1 MSPPAARPRAEFVA
15 LIAALYA
22 TIALS
27 IDAMLPALPQIARA
41 LSPETPNRAQLVV
54 TAFVL
59 GMGIGTLFA
68 GPLSDRF
75 GRRAVI
81 LGGLALY
88 LCAALACWLAQGL
101 EMLLLARV
109 LQGLGAAAPRTV
121 GMAIVRD
128 MHSGTTMARLL
139 SFVMMVF
146 TLVPAIAPLMG
157 QAVMALAGWQGIFL
171 AYATFAA
178 LLSAWFWARQAET
191 LPPARRRPISPRA
204 LIAATREVLSHRVV
218 VLAIL
223 AQTLTLAML
232 FATLSSIQ
240 GIFAMAHGE
249 TARFP
254 LWFGLIA
261 LLSISGS
268 LLNAQLVRRVGMRR
282 MLRRTY
288 GAQALA
294 TGVVL
299 VLTLTGALDGGAAL
313 ALQILWFV
321 GLFAMM
327 GVTNGNLSAIA
338 MEPLGHVAGLAASVI
353 SSIATVA
360 SVALAVPVGLLFDG
374 TALPLLGGVTVFALL
389 AWGLACAMP
398 GRE

>member
-1 MSPPAARPRAEFVA
+1 MNAGRDRPGAEFVA
-15 LIAALYA
+15 LMALLFA

-27 IDAMLPALPQIARA
+27 IDAMLPALPEIATA
-41 LSPETPNRAQLVV
+41 LSPDAPNRAQLVV
-54 TAFVL
+54 TSFVL

-81 LGGLALY
+81 LAGMALY
-88 LCAALACWLAQGL
+88 LGAALACWLAPSL
-101 EMLLLARV
+101 EVLLAARL

-121 GMAIVRD
+121 SMAIVRD
-128 MHSGTTMARLL
+128 LHSGTTMARLL

-171 AYATFAA
+171 AYALFAT
-178 LLSAWFWARQAET
+178 LISGWFWARQPET
-191 LPPARRRPISPRA
+191 LPPARRRPLSPA
-204 LIAATREVLSHRVV
+204 TLVAATREVLSHRIV

-223 AQTLTLAML
+223 AQTLTLGML

-240 GIFAMAHGE
+240 GIFALAHGE
-249 TARFP
+249 AARFP

-261 LLSISGS
+261 LLSMSGS
-268 LLNAQLVRRVGMRR
+268 LFNARFVRRVGMQR
-282 MLRRTY
+282 MLRLTY
-288 GAQALA
+288 GAQAAVTGLMLA
-294 TGVVL
+294 VTLAG
-299 VLTLTGALDGGAAL
+299 VLTGGAAL
-313 ALQILWFV
+313 GAQVLWFV

-338 MEPLGHVAGLAASVI
+338 MEPLGHVAGLAASLI
-353 SSIATVA
+353 SSIATVG
-360 SVALAVPVGLLFDG
+360 SVLLAVPVGLAFDG
-374 TALPLLGGVTVFALL
+374 SAVPLLAGVTVFALL
-389 AWGLACAMP
+389 AWTLARAMQA
-398 GRE
+398 RD